1 VFKGIKQLL
10 AVRKR
15 QTAFHPNATQF
26 TLHLGEGLF
35 GFWRQS
41 IDRQQSIFCVYN
53 ISSQP
58 QSLTLADLNLINTQ
72 QWVELISITVLDEE
86 LKTMQLAPYQTLW
99 LSNRA

>member
-1 VFKGIKQLL
+1 M
-10 AVRKR
+10 RKR

-41 IDRQQSIFCVYN
+41 IDRQQSIFCIYN

-72 QWVELISITVLDEE
+72 QWYELLSKTVLDEE
-86 LKTMQLAPYQTLW
+86 LKTMQVAPYQTLW